1 MCKVSPRPRREAIN
15 EIVNLLANMSLNDTE
30 NNLFDQSN
38 DTNIITELFSTPT
51 TTTAKLILKPSLVET
66 DILKQSL
73 VAKPSPSIDQSNLKS
88 TCNNLFCC
96 YHNNITNQNETIINN
111 SFSCQEKDD
120 NQLNDCKD
128 ILKFCQ
134 TSTSHIC
141 LIDKTDIRCRI
152 DQICVN
158 DKKPDCS
165 IQLIETAIY
174 SSTSTTEVPSTTTN
188 LTTTT
193 TTTSMF

>member
-1 MCKVSPRPRREAIN
+1 
-15 EIVNLLANMSLNDTE
+15 MSENDTE
-30 NNLFDQSN
+30 NNLFNQSN
-38 DTNIITELFSTPT
+38 DINITTEFFPTPT
-51 TTTAKLILKPSLVET
+51 TTTTTKVILKPSVVET

-73 VAKPSPSIDQSNLKS
+73 AAKPSPLIDQSNLKS
-88 TCNNLFCC
+88 TCNKFFCC
-96 YHNNITNQNETIINN
+96 YHHNITNQNETIINN

-120 NQLNDCKD
+120 NQSNDCKD
-128 ILKFCQ
+128 ILTFCQ
-134 TSTSHIC
+134 TSTSYAC

-158 DKKPDCS
+158 EKKPNCS

-174 SSTSTTEVPSTTTN
+174 SSTSTTDVPSTTTN
-188 LTTTT
+188 LTTTIM